1 MQLQILESIMPVTQ
15 KMYKRCWKVDSR
27 WGHGNVPSLLP
38 VFYEEE
44 IVFVGMVGKF
54 ASHFRDMHEGD
65 LILIADGHWIDAIA
79 EADTPP
85 AQLGHFQWRNP
96 LTAQRFNQYFTSI
109 GENPSDILNDNVVW
123 GARFRNVVKLQLDKR
138 IEYKFD
144 AAFCRVHDK
153 NVHVWAEQTFQTRT
167 P

>member
-1 MQLQILESIMPVTQ
+1 MPVTQ

-79 EADTPP
+79 EVDTPP